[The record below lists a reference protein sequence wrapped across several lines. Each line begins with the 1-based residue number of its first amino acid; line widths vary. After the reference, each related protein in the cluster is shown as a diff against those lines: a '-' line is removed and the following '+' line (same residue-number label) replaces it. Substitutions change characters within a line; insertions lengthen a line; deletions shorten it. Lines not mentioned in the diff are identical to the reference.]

1 MSSSEFCPYQL
12 FGYGRHR
19 HCGWA
24 DDTAAMITCHTHVA
38 AERWTGRSS
47 VNCGAG
53 HRFPTTA
60 GTRDI
65 VATTRCHCSL
75 VFRGFRNVL
84 TYGTAQLHLD
94 PDAGSRSERACASEP
109 DGLGLGADWLTGLDD
124 GLSAMGETE

>member
-38 AERWTGRSS
+38 AERRTGRSS
-47 VNCGAG
+47 VNLRGRPPIPDPG
-53 HRFPTTA
+53 RDPRF
-60 GTRDI
+60 

-84 TYGTAQLHLD
+84 TYGAAQLHLD
-94 PDAGSRSERACASEP
+94 ADAGSRSERACASEP
-109 DGLGLGADWLTGLDD
+109 DGLGLDADWLTGLDD